1 VPAFTAGQVLT
12 AAQMTQVNT
21 GIPVFASSTE
31 RDAAFGG
38 TGEKTLA
45 EGQYA
50 FLEDTNETQVY
61 DGSTWAAVGAAGG
74 KILQVVNAFH
84 STQVSV
90 NSATYAAT
98 GLTATITPTAATS
111 KVIVMITNPM
121 RTWNN
126 NITSTNSGQALSK
139 LYRDGSEVHYFY
151 EFGYLDNAATARDQ
165 RGNATITFIDSPA
178 TTSATTYEH
187 YIASSNANYTVYSCY
202 LNLTASIILMEV
214 GA

>member
-1 VPAFTAGQVLT
+1 
-12 AAQMTQVNT
+12 VN
-21 GIPVFASSTE
+21 
-31 RDAAFGG
+31 DAVEALQA
-38 TGEKTLA
+38 K
-45 EGQYA
+45 
-50 FLEDTNETQVY
+50 
-61 DGSTWAAVGAAGG
+61 VGADSSAVTTSLDYKVADHASRITTLEGASGG

-84 STQVSV
+84 STQVAV

-126 NITSTNSGQALSK
+126 NIGSTNSGQALSK
-139 LYRDGSEVHYFY
+139 LYRNGSEVHYFY
-151 EFGYLDNAATARDQ
+151 EFGYLDNASVARDM

-214 GA
+214 GV